1 MRSLLLHP
9 SVDPWPRGNH
19 TGRYTR
25 IVCASEGSSIQRPAL
40 DARRGTGLEVT
51 PLTPAGERLLDA
63 AAELFYRR
71 GIRAVG
77 VDLIADV
84 AGTTKKTLYDRFGSK
99 DALVALYLRRR
110 AQRWQVFVRE
120 FVGRTPPG
128 PDQLLAVFD
137 ALEEWLAEQDRGC
150 AFVNAHAEIGGTDHP
165 GVPVIRAEKAAM
177 RALFTELAVGGGAGR
192 ARGPRRAAAP
202 ALRGRQRRGDG
213 GRAGRRDRPGPPRR
227 DPAARRLTALFT
239 HLRCAPLLWD

>member
-1 MRSLLLHP
+1 MRTEF
-9 SVDPWPRGNH
+9 D
-19 TGRYTR
+19 
-25 IVCASEGSSIQRPAL
+25 
-40 DARRGTGLEVT
+40 VT

-120 FVGRTPPG
+120 YVGRTPAG
-128 PDQLLAVFD
+128 PDQLLPGVH
-137 ALEEWLAEQDRGC
+137 ALEEGL
-150 AFVNAHAEIGGTDHP
+150 P
-165 GVPVIRAEKAAM
+165 
-177 RALFTELAVGGGAGR
+177 
-192 ARGPRRAAAP
+192 
-202 ALRGRQRRGDG
+202 
-213 GRAGRRDRPGPPRR
+213 RPG
-227 DPAARRLTALFT
+227 
-239 HLRCAPLLWD
+239 